1 MAMTMQGFELWY
13 VKFQFNSLVRL
24 RLYEKIASFMKQ
36 GTPLNDTLTLL
47 SRQYEKSFPGD
58 ARAKVMR
65 EWSAQMAA
73 GIAFADA
80 IGDWAPLS
88 EVMLIKAGE
97 KGGTLADAF
106 TNAVQATTAQ
116 RVMISTL
123 KSKMTYPVV
132 LLLVLF
138 AMVYMF
144 STQVIPTLAD
154 MMPPEKWPS
163 MAKALYDLAMFVQSK
178 WWVVFLLLGITV
190 FAINWTLSRVTGDV
204 RRWLEKVPPWSVYRS
219 FQSSMFLIAISA
231 MMRTG
236 RPLADSLEDIT
247 TMANPY
253 VLEHL
258 VLMQSKFRSGV
269 PNGTAMNGGF
279 FDKETGIE
287 LEIYGD
293 TSDFASA
300 MDMIG
305 RTAVE
310 SSLASI
316 SAASTV
322 MNNLSLALVASYVS
336 WAFMSIQQLSTAIA
350 QQAGG

>member
-1 MAMTMQGFELWY
+1 MAMTMQGFELWW
-13 VKFQFNSLVRL
+13 VKFQFNSLTRL
-24 RLYEKIASFMKQ
+24 RLYEKIGSFMRQ
-36 GTPLNDTLTLL
+36 GTPLNDVLNLL
-47 SRQYEKSFPGD
+47 SRQYEKHFPGD
-58 ARAKVMR
+58 VRAKVMR
-65 EWSAQMAA
+65 EWSTSMAA
-73 GIAFADA
+73 GISFADTLA
-80 IGDWAPLS
+80 DWAPLS

-116 RVMISTL
+116 RTMISTL
-123 KSKMTYPVV
+123 KSKMAYPTV

-144 STQVIPTLAD
+144 STQVIPKLAE
-154 MMPPEKWPS
+154 MMPPDKWPS
-163 MAKALYDLAMFVQSK
+163 MAFKLYELSMFVQTK
-178 WWVVFLLLGITV
+178 WWTV
-190 FAINWTLSRVTGDV
+190 FVVIGAVVAAVNYSLSRVTGQP
-204 RRWLEKVPPWSVYRS
+204 RRWMEKVPPWSVYRS

-236 RPLADSLEDIT
+236 RPLADSVDDIA
-247 TMANPY
+247 TMANGY

-258 VLMQSKFRSGV
+258 SKMQRQFKAGA
-269 PNGTAMNGGF
+269 PNGTAMNSGF

-293 TSDFASA
+293 TSDFSAA

-310 SSLASI
+310 NSIASI
-316 SAASTV
+316 TAASQV
-322 MNNLSLALVASYVS
+322 ANNVSLFFVAGYVG
-336 WAFMSIQQLSTAIA
+336 WAFMSINQLSTAIA
-350 QQAGG
+350 QAAGG